1 MANNRKIMTVGENIN
16 NIYPIQ
22 TCDIH
27 KFLKEHP
34 FLSQLLRKDG
44 ILFECDGD
52 APSPSKDYG
61 QLQINLDKVKMIKS
75 IFFSSSYFLGY
86 SSLVENNTSE
96 YRRFNLSR

>member
-1 MANNRKIMTVGENIN
+1 MTVGENIN

-27 KFLKEHP
+27 KFLKEHS

-75 IFFSSSYFLGY
+75 ILFSSSYFLGY